1 MQDFINKYST
11 NSILISVLLII
22 LSMFLIFNPTM
33 SLNVIVVIIGIIL
46 TVNGIVHTVSYFSS
60 SKELKMFSVELAI
73 GVISLLVGLV
83 FIFNPSVVQEFLAF
97 IIGAW
102 IILKSITSIQL
113 ALNMRESTNK
123 WFIALILAIF
133 TFILG
138 IILILKPFATSV
150 LISACG
156 VMLLISEVANII
168 EVATMKKYIQ

>member
-123 WFIALILAIF
+123 WFITLILAIF

-138 IILILKPFATSV
+138 IILILKPFATSI